1 MKSELLNDL
10 NPEQKRAV
18 EITEGPILIIAGAG
32 SGKTGVITKKIAY
45 LVESGVP
52 QENILALTF
61 TDKAATEMLNRVNE
75 LIGSTED
82 IIITTFHSFCKELIE
97 DNILEL
103 KMNSPLKV
111 IEDTAQLVWFIK
123 NIDSFNLEFI
133 KVGFKPITLVEEL
146 RKIISKFKDEFVT
159 IEKLQGYIDRKSNE
173 KLDEEGMERLLTL
186 KDILKAYKFY
196 EEYKTKNN
204 LVDFGDMLTK
214 IYELLNARPTILKK
228 YQERFR
234 YILIDEFQDT
244 NFIQL
249 QIINLIAKKHQNL
262 TVVGDD
268 DQSIY
273 RFRGAYLTNI
283 TEFRETYPKN
293 KEIILEQNYRSTKNI
308 LSVANK
314 LISNKP
320 DRFVKKLF
328 TEREDGEKV
337 IISEL
342 ANEDEQSQF
351 ILGEV
356 QCLLKNYERK
366 DIAILVRRKK
376 DAQPIIDA
384 FDKHK
389 IPYEFVGNSDFFREP
404 LIKDVVSFIKIA
416 ADPIGSDIEIVRI
429 LQRKQSSIRPVEVK
443 RFTRHAYK
451 NKLSFYETLDNLK
464 EIEVD
469 QGKFNSIKEKLNL
482 IVSEKNRVNLPELVY
497 KVLFEI
503 DFYRYEINLDNK
515 KNISLLNQFYTFA
528 LDYFNL
534 YRDSELD
541 DFIDFINYASNFE
554 IKTETEAESNVLQ
567 VMTIHTAKGKQF
579 PVVFVPDLAANR
591 LPTRYRSD
599 KFEIPKE
606 LLNGVTDEFDERELH
621 LQEERRLFYVSITR
635 AKERLYISYAKRYG
649 DNKRDTKP
657 SQFLDEIEYRKNP
670 NILFITPK
678 TDQISI
684 KEDSV
689 KGLIRQQYIQE
700 IISDLHRNDYSKIL
714 PKIMLL
720 EKLEGNDPKS
730 IVKNISELDYDA
742 ILKQISDGEIKEE
755 KIIEEELTF
764 SASQFNT
771 YSRCPRI
778 YKYNYVYR
786 IPTLPK
792 PYFDLGGTV
801 HNVIE
806 ELSKK
811 IMNGEKIDLEL
822 ATQYLDAYW
831 KSSGY
836 STELEEKQAKEDA
849 IEILDTFI
857 KEQEKMKTKIVDTE
871 KRFTIMLDGNSIS
884 GFIDRIDKDGE
895 DYIIWDYKT
904 SKTPISENDL
914 RKDFQLLIY
923 DMAVQEL
930 FGKRPKQV
938 GLWFLRPNKKIVIEP
953 KDEDIQKIKEEIL
966 ETIKCIMDEDFTPK
980 PGWEC
985 GNCDYVL
992 LCDEREKSG

>member
-159 IEKLQGYIDRKSNE
+159 IEKLQSYIDRKSNE

-328 TEREDGEKV
+328 TEREEGEKV
-337 IISEL
+337 IVSEL
-342 ANEDEQSQF
+342 ANEEEQSQF

-482 IVSEKNRVNLPELVY
+482 IVSEKNRVNLPALVY

-515 KNISLLNQFYTFA
+515 KNISLLNQFYTFT

-657 SQFLDEIEYRKNP
+657 SQFLDEIDYRKNP

>member
-1 MKSELLNDL
+1 LKSELLNDL

-18 EITEGPILIIAGAG
+18 ETTEGPILIIAGAG

-328 TEREDGEKV
+328 TEREEGEKV
-337 IISEL
+337 IVSEL
-342 ANEDEQSQF
+342 ANEEEQSQF

-482 IVSEKNRVNLPELVY
+482 IVSEKNRVNLPALVY

-515 KNISLLNQFYTFA
+515 KNISLLNQFYTFT

-657 SQFLDEIEYRKNP
+657 SQFLDEIDYRKNP

-720 EKLEGNDPKS
+720 EKLEGKDPKS

-742 ILKQISDGEIKEE
+742 ILKQIADGEIKEE

>member
-18 EITEGPILIIAGAG
+18 ETTEGPILIIAGAG

-159 IEKLQGYIDRKSNE
+159 IEKLQSYIDRKSNE

-337 IISEL
+337 IVSEL

-482 IVSEKNRVNLPELVY
+482 IVSEKNRVNLPALVY

-515 KNISLLNQFYTFA
+515 KNISLLNQFYTFT

-720 EKLEGNDPKS
+720 EKLEGKDPKS

>member
-18 EITEGPILIIAGAG
+18 ETTEGPILIIAGAG

-159 IEKLQGYIDRKSNE
+159 IEKLQSYIDRKSNE

-328 TEREDGEKV
+328 TEREEGEKV
-337 IISEL
+337 IVSEL
-342 ANEDEQSQF
+342 ANEEEQSQF

-482 IVSEKNRVNLPELVY
+482 IVSEKNRVNLPALVY

-515 KNISLLNQFYTFA
+515 KNISLLNQFYTFT

-657 SQFLDEIEYRKNP
+657 SQFLDEIDYRKNP

>member
-1 MKSELLNDL
+1 LKSELFNDL

-18 EITEGPILIIAGAG
+18 ETTEGPILIIAGAG
-32 SGKTGVITKKIAY
+32 SGKTGVITRKIAY
-45 LVESGVP
+45 LVESGVG
-52 QENILALTF
+52 QESILALTF
-61 TDKAATEMLNRVNE
+61 TDKAATEMLNRVND

-159 IEKLQGYIDRKSNE
+159 IEKLQSYIEMKSKE
-173 KLDEEGMERLLTL
+173 KLDEESMERLLTL
-186 KDILKAYKFY
+186 KDILKAYIYY
-196 EEYKTKNN
+196 EDYKTKNN

-214 IYELLNARPTILKK
+214 VYQLLNTRPTILKK
-228 YQERFR
+228 YQERFK

-283 TEFRETYPKN
+283 TEFRETYPN
-293 KEIILEQNYRSTKNI
+293 RKEIILEQNYRSTKNI

-320 DRFVKKLF
+320 ERFVKKLF
-328 TEREDGEKV
+328 TEKEEGEKV
-337 IISEL
+337 IVSEL
-342 ANEDEQSQF
+342 ANEEEQAQF

-356 QCLLKNYERK
+356 QSLLKKYDHK
-366 DIAILVRRKK
+366 DIAILVRRKR

-389 IPYEFVGNSDFFREP
+389 LSYEFVGNSDFFREP
-404 LIKDVVSFIKIA
+404 LIKDVVSFIRIA
-416 ADPIGSDIEIVRI
+416 ADPIGSNIEIARI

-443 RFTRHAYK
+443 RFTRYADK
-451 NKLSFYETLDNLK
+451 NKLSLYEAFDNLK
-464 EIEVD
+464 DIDID

-482 IVSEKNRVNLPELVY
+482 IVSEKKIVNLPELVY

-503 DFYRYEINLDNK
+503 DFYRYEISLDNK
-515 KNISLLNQFYTFA
+515 RNISLLNQFYKFTV
-528 LDYFNL
+528 DYYNL
-534 YRDSELD
+534 YRDSEIEE
-541 DFIDFINYASNFE
+541 FIDFINYASNFE
-554 IKTETEAESNVLQ
+554 IKTETGEDSNVVQ

-579 PVVFVPDLAANR
+579 PVVFVPDLVTNK
-591 LPTRYRSD
+591 LPTMYRSD

-606 LLNGVTDEFDERELH
+606 LLNGVTNEFNERELH

-635 AKERLYISYAKRYG
+635 AEERLYISYANRYG
-649 DNKRDTKP
+649 DNKRDSKP
-657 SQFLDEIEYRKNP
+657 SQFLDEIQYKTNP
-670 NILFITPK
+670 NINFMTPK
-678 TDQISI
+678 ADPISI
-684 KEDSV
+684 KEDSIM
-689 KGLIRQQYIQE
+689 GLIQQQYIQE
-700 IISDLHRNDYSKIL
+700 IVSDLHRKDYSKAL

-720 EKLEGNDPKS
+720 EKLEGKDPKS
-730 IVKNISELDYDA
+730 ILKNLCELDYDA
-742 ILKQISDGEIKEE
+742 ILKQLEDGELKQER
-755 KIIEEELTF
+755 IIEEELTF

-806 ELSKK
+806 ELSKM
-811 IMNGEKIDLEL
+811 IMNGEKIDIEL

-831 KSSGY
+831 KSAGY

-857 KEQEKMKTKIVDTE
+857 EEQGKMKTKIVDTE
-871 KRFTIMLDGNSIS
+871 KRFTIKVDNYSIN

-904 SKTPISENDL
+904 SKTPISENEL

-938 GLWFLRPNKKIVIEP
+938 GLWFLRPNKKVVIEP
-953 KDEDIQKIKEEIL
+953 NDEDIQKIKDEIL
-966 ETIKCIMDEDFTPK
+966 QTINRIMGEDFTPK
-980 PGWEC
+980 PGWVC

>member
-1 MKSELLNDL
+1 MS
-10 NPEQKRAV
+10 
-18 EITEGPILIIAGAG
+18 
-32 SGKTGVITKKIAY
+32 
-45 LVESGVP
+45 
-52 QENILALTF
+52 
-61 TDKAATEMLNRVNE
+61 
-75 LIGSTED
+75 
-82 IIITTFHSFCKELIE
+82 
-97 DNILEL
+97 
-103 KMNSPLKV
+103 
-111 IEDTAQLVWFIK
+111 
-123 NIDSFNLEFI
+123 
-133 KVGFKPITLVEEL
+133 
-146 RKIISKFKDEFVT
+146 
-159 IEKLQGYIDRKSNE
+159 
-173 KLDEEGMERLLTL
+173 LTL
-186 KDILKAYKFY
+186 
-196 EEYKTKNN
+196 
-204 LVDFGDMLTK
+204 
-214 IYELLNARPTILKK
+214 P
-228 YQERFR
+228 
-234 YILIDEFQDT
+234 
-244 NFIQL
+244 
-249 QIINLIAKKHQNL
+249 
-262 TVVGDD
+262 
-268 DQSIY
+268 
-273 RFRGAYLTNI
+273 
-283 TEFRETYPKN
+283 
-293 KEIILEQNYRSTKNI
+293 
-308 LSVANK
+308 
-314 LISNKP
+314 
-320 DRFVKKLF
+320 
-328 TEREDGEKV
+328 
-337 IISEL
+337 
-342 ANEDEQSQF
+342 
-351 ILGEV
+351 
-356 QCLLKNYERK
+356 
-366 DIAILVRRKK
+366 
-376 DAQPIIDA
+376 
-384 FDKHK
+384 
-389 IPYEFVGNSDFFREP
+389 
-404 LIKDVVSFIKIA
+404 
-416 ADPIGSDIEIVRI
+416 
-429 LQRKQSSIRPVEVK
+429 
-443 RFTRHAYK
+443 
-451 NKLSFYETLDNLK
+451 
-464 EIEVD
+464 
-469 QGKFNSIKEKLNL
+469 
-482 IVSEKNRVNLPELVY
+482 
-497 KVLFEI
+497 
-503 DFYRYEINLDNK
+503 
-515 KNISLLNQFYTFA
+515 
-528 LDYFNL
+528 
-534 YRDSELD
+534 
-541 DFIDFINYASNFE
+541 
-554 IKTETEAESNVLQ
+554 
-567 VMTIHTAKGKQF
+567 
-579 PVVFVPDLAANR
+579 NR

-657 SQFLDEIEYRKNP
+657 SQFLDEIDYRKNP

-720 EKLEGNDPKS
+720 EKLEGKDPKS

-742 ILKQISDGEIKEE
+742 ILKQIADGEIKEE